1 MTSKSNVKAART
13 LLESVFL
20 RNGYIKVKDEN
31 LLMEQGW
38 AKYKKGF
45 EVRLIPQDKIE
56 LKQIRE
62 AIKLI
67 GYNPEKTFKSEN
79 RVIQPIYEG
88 ELILYFQNLL
98 LNTSVP
104 DNITDFRKNPAK
116 GLLHTKQSLIKIQS
130 VICRHFKIK
139 PQTLKLPNR
148 KEEIVLIRHLVMY
161 FCRKL
166 TSKTLREIGEE
177 IGERNHATVLFGYN
191 KIDSLKRTN
200 LEIAQHIETI
210 YSKLK

>member
-13 LLESVFL
+13 LLEFVFL

-38 AKYKKGF
+38 AHYKKGF
-45 EVRLIPQDKIE
+45 EVRLVPQNKIE
-56 LKQIRE
+56 LKQIRD

-67 GYNPEKTFKSEN
+67 GYNPEKTFKLEQ
-79 RVIQPIYEG
+79 RVIQPIYDG

-116 GLLHTKQSLIKIQS
+116 GYFIQS
-130 VICRHFKIK
+130 NRSAKFNLLFVVI
-139 PQTLKLPNR
+139 LKL
-148 KEEIVLIRHLVMY
+148 
-161 FCRKL
+161 
-166 TSKTLREIGEE
+166 
-177 IGERNHATVLFGYN
+177 NHRL
-191 KIDSLKRTN
+191 
-200 LEIAQHIETI
+200 
-210 YSKLK
+210 